1 MPAGILYSPLFMG
14 HLPES
19 PRGHMNQ
26 DQSLLRTPLYEK
38 HLQAGAR
45 MVPFGG
51 WEMPVQYEGILA
63 EHHAVRT
70 AAGLFDVSHMGR
82 VELHGPEALA
92 FVNYVTINDAE
103 RLRPYESQYSAAC
116 YENGGIVD
124 DLLVYRCPDRILVVL
139 NAGNRSKDLAWLQRH
154 IEPFRASMV
163 NVSDKSALLALQGPE
178 AAAILARM
186 TDAPIAS
193 LAFQQFLEASVVRIP
208 TRVFRTG
215 YTGEDGFELW
225 CADTQAAQLW
235 DALLEAGAE
244 SGLKPCGLGAR
255 DTLRLEAGLCLY
267 GHEIDETTNPL
278 EAGLSWITKLTKP
291 DFVGK
296 AALVELKKAGTP
308 RRLAGFK
315 MLERAIPRQGYLVL
329 SDSTPVGTCV
339 SGTMSPTLGYGI
351 GTAYLP
357 NALKSPGTLIE
368 VDIRGKQVKAE
379 VVKLP
384 FYSQGSR
391 R

>member
-1 MPAGILYSPLFMG
+1 
-14 HLPES
+14 
-19 PRGHMNQ
+19 MNQ
-26 DQSLLRTPLYEK
+26 DESLLRTPLYEK

-45 MVPFGG
+45 MVSFGG

-82 VELHGPEALA
+82 VELLGPEALA
-92 FVNYVTINDAE
+92 FVNHVTINDAE
-103 RLRPYESQYSAAC
+103 RLEPYQSQYSAAC

-124 DLLVYRCPDRILVVL
+124 DLLVYRCPDRMLVVL

-163 NVSDKSALLALQGPE
+163 NVSDASALVALQGPK
-178 AAAILARM
+178 AAAILSRL
-186 TDAPIAS
+186 TDAPVAS
-193 LAFQQFLEASVVRIP
+193 LAFQQLLEGNVANIP
-208 TRVFRTG
+208 ARVFRTG

-225 CADTQAAQLW
+225 CAETEAARLW
-235 DALLEAGAE
+235 DALLEAGNE
-244 SGLKPCGLGAR
+244 DGLKPCGLGAR

-278 EAGLSWITKLTKP
+278 EAGLGWITKLKKP
-291 DFVGK
+291 DFIGK
-296 AALVELKKAGTP
+296 AALLELKKAGVP
-308 RRLAGFK
+308 RKLVGFK
-315 MLERAIPRQGYLVL
+315 MLERAIPRQGYALL
-329 SDSTPVGTCV
+329 SDGVPVGTCV

-351 GTAYLP
+351 GTGYVP
-357 NALKSPGTLIE
+357 EVLKNPGTRIE
-368 VDIRGKQVKAE
+368 VDIRGKQAAAE

-384 FYSQGSR
+384 FYTQGSR